1 MMKTPAKLFCNI
13 QLFLIGFLAL
23 SAIGGGLV
31 LIIAPNGKLMGMPLS
46 LLEKSPF
53 DSFLIPGI
61 ILFTVLGIAPV
72 LLARALF
79 KKIDSK
85 LAEKFNFFKD
95 MHWTWSFSIYIAF
108 VLIFWL
114 QIEMQML
121 SAVGWLHT
129 FYMLLAVVMIF
140 VALLPQVRNLC
151 RKENNLS

>member
-13 QLFLIGFLAL
+13 QLFLIGCLAL

-85 LAEKFNFFKD
+85 FAKKFNFFKD
-95 MHWTWSFSIYIAF
+95 MHWTWSFSI
-108 VLIFWL
+108 
-114 QIEMQML
+114 
-121 SAVGWLHT
+121 
-129 FYMLLAVVMIF
+129 
-140 VALLPQVRNLC
+140 
-151 RKENNLS
+151 